1 MTLRGESGRSRSAIL
16 AGSAPAVTRALKE
29 SNRWRPSEFTLLGAA
44 LVGPGDV
51 PGLETLSRAPAWDAL
66 EFSGDADALILAE
79 TAPSR
84 LAARHLL
91 ASAAGARLRTW
102 IIENNLLRRLTLD
115 DLVGRVLGEVDWT
128 AIRALIAGKRVLI
141 TGGGGSIGSELAR
154 RVATLEPASLCVLD
168 ASEFNLFRISRELPK
183 ARVALADVRDSAS
196 MRRWFER
203 EKPELVFHAAA
214 LKQVP
219 LVEDHPC
226 EGVLTNVL
234 GTRNVADAAVAIG
247 ADLVFVS
254 TDKAVNPSGA
264 MGASKRLGELYC
276 QALDRAGGS
285 RALCARLGNV
295 IGSTGSVTPV
305 FESQLASG
313 GPLTVTD
320 AEVSRY
326 FISIPQAADFILQA
340 GAAGVGR
347 DSARGAAFVLDMGE
361 PLAVVDLARK
371 IIQLEGLRPNIDVP
385 ITFVGLRAGEKL
397 HEELVASDEWREP
410 DPLTGVM
417 AVASA
422 ERSLADLRE
431 TIERLT
437 VMARSGD
444 DAAVAAALHASI
456 AAAAGERSDELA
468 AVG

>member
-1 MTLRGESGRSRSAIL
+1 MTLRGESGTLRSAVL
-16 AGSAPAVTRALKE
+16 AGSAGAVSRALQCSKQ
-29 SNRWRPSEFTLLGAA
+29 WRPPELTLVGAA

-51 PGLETLSRAPAWDAL
+51 IGLSTLTRAPAWDAL
-66 EFSGDADALILAE
+66 EFSGGADTLILAE
-79 TAPSR
+79 QAHSR
-84 LAARHLL
+84 PAARHLL
-91 ASAAGARLRTW
+91 ASAANARMQTW
-102 IIENNLLRRLTLD
+102 VVDGDRLRRLTLD
-115 DLVGRVLGEVDWT
+115 DLVGRVLGDVDWT
-128 AIRALIAGKRVLI
+128 SIRSLIASKRVLI
-141 TGGGGSIGSELAR
+141 TGGGGSIGGELAR
-154 RVATLEPASLCVLD
+154 RVASLDPASLCVLD
-168 ASEFNLFRISRELPK
+168 SSEFNLFKVSRELPK
-183 ARVALADVRDSAS
+183 ARIALADVRDGAS

-203 EKPELVFHAAA
+203 ERPELVFHAAA

-234 GTRNVADAAVAIG
+234 GTRNVADAAAATG
-247 ADLVFVS
+247 ADMVFVS

-264 MGASKRLGELYC
+264 MGATKRLGELYC

-305 FESQLASG
+305 FESQLAAG

-320 AEVSRY
+320 SEVSRY

-340 GAAGVGR
+340 GAAGVGS
-347 DSARGAAFVLDMGE
+347 DAARGAAFVLDMGE

-371 IIQLEGLRPNIDVP
+371 IIQLEGLRPEIDVP

-397 HEELVASDEWREP
+397 HEELIASDEWRES
-410 DPLTGVM
+410 DPSPSVM
-417 AVASA
+417 AAASA
-422 ERSLADLRE
+422 ERGLTELRE

-444 DAAVAAALHASI
+444 DIAVAAALHAAI
-456 AAAAGERSDELA
+456 APARAGEEELA